1 MFAENF
7 EQEKD
12 SLKSEVY
19 EPKIL
24 VEVRDKLGSSLYIDD
39 SKRKEV
45 KKEIAQLEMR
55 KKSYYEKTKK

>member
-45 KKEIAQLEMR
+45 KKEIA
-55 KKSYYEKTKK
+55 